1 MLKITKYIVIKTSK
15 VDVLSPAVDSNPD
28 TYSIIIKY
36 FIPFYRYFI
45 DIFFDIETIEL
56 NKLYAVSK
64 YIGKKDSTHNKQGYR
79 RIDSDYK
86 YLVGA

>member
-1 MLKITKYIVIKTSK
+1 MLNITKYTVIKTSK

-36 FIPFYRYFI
+36 FIPFYRYSI

-64 YIGKKDSTHNKQGYR
+64 YIGKKDSTHNKQGYG
-79 RIDSDYK
+79 RIDSGYK